1 MDYRVSSLSQQ
12 WEEATPLLK
21 AIISFDTESF
31 GWNSAEYRADAHAT
45 V

>member
-12 WEEATPLLK
+12 RGEATPLLR
-21 AIISFDTESF
+21 AIFSFDTESF
-31 GWNSAEYRADAHAT
+31 GRNAAENRVDAHGT